1 MNASEEIKRTLLIG
15 NIKLLTEQIEAGSPK
30 YLSLLKAREV
40 SIKQLIQQYDESTKE
55 QINQKS
61 S

>member
-40 SIKQLIQQYDESTKE
+40 SIKQLIQQYDTKE

>member
-1 MNASEEIKRTLLIG
+1 MNASEELKRTLLIG
-15 NIKLLTEQIEAGSPK
+15 NISQLTKLLEAGSPK